1 MISFTATDV
10 ERFRAEDNGEPVVML
25 NLLRYRPDGGR
36 ERYFECL
43 KLAGPLSRAL
53 RRGDSL

>member
-1 MISFTATDV
+1 MNQEFGPQS
-10 ERFRAEDNGEPVVML
+10 RLPSML

-43 KLAGPLSRAL
+43 KLAGPLSLAL